1 MDAIVAK
8 LKSKDLLKFDDG
20 RYIMWAPG
28 IDIPMTVVKVFV
40 HSLKY
45 NTEKRL
51 IELFR
56 FEFCLIFNMNK

>member
-28 IDIPMTVVKVFV
+28 IDIPMTVVKVLV
-40 HSLKY
+40 HS
-45 NTEKRL
+45 
-51 IELFR
+51 
-56 FEFCLIFNMNK
+56 

>member
-45 NTEKRL
+45 VYMM
-51 IELFR
+51 
-56 FEFCLIFNMNK
+56 FNMSK

>member
-45 NTEKRL
+45 NTEKKAHRT
-51 IELFR
+51 ISFR
-56 FEFCLIFNMNK
+56 ILLDV